1 MRLIAGKGTVQT
13 YIAYVDDAEYAQQL
27 LRSMLLCAHGQ
38 DAHWVL
44 VACAPRITHRVSKFV
59 SNRSREN
66 WRNKWAD
73 RLFQSCL
80 PVLQAQ
86 GVQVT
91 PMLAKAPLP
100 ELLESLLAEH
110 GSSAQVIDMRRPK
123 DAVSA
128 QASTPVLRKLAGT
141 LTSLGACWTA
151 LVSDVL
157 AA

>member
-91 PMLAKAPLP
+91 PMLAKSPCQ
-100 ELLESLLAEH
+100 SC
-110 GSSAQVIDMRRPK
+110 SK
-123 DAVSA
+123 
-128 QASTPVLRKLAGT
+128 
-141 LTSLGACWTA
+141 ACWLSTA
-151 LVSDVL
+151 AARKSSTCAAPRMPYRPRPPHLFCASWL
-157 AA
+157 AH

>member
-1 MRLIAGKGTVQT
+1 MQT
-13 YIAYVDDAEYAQQL
+13 YIAYVDDAEHAQHQ
-27 LRSMLLCAHGQ
+27 LRSKLLCTPGQ

-73 RLFQSCL
+73 RLFQACL
-80 PVLQAQ
+80 PVLQSQ

-91 PMLAKAPLP
+91 TILAKAPLP
-100 ELLESLLAEH
+100 ELLETLLAEH
-110 GSSAQVIDMRRPK
+110 GANAQVIDMRRPK
-123 DAVSA
+123 DVVSA
-128 QASTPVLRKLAGT
+128 PVSTPVLRKLAGT
-141 LTSLGACWTA
+141 LTSIGACWSV
-151 LVSDVL
+151 LISDVL